1 MRALLAALLLV
12 LCATVRAS
20 PAVDD
25 RGVTIDLPRPPQRI
39 VTLLPSLAETVCE
52 LGACERLVGVDNYSN
67 WPASV
72 AKLPHVG
79 GLEDASIER
88 IVALQPDLVM
98 MGVSSRALARL
109 QGLGIRVAGFDLKTL
124 NDAQRVLGRVA
135 QILEVDGADAV
146 WRRVNES
153 VAQAARSIPPPRR
166 GETVYFEIGSDGYAA
181 SRSSHIGELL
191 AQLGA
196 RNIVPADLG
205 TVPKL
210 NPEFVVRAD
219 PQVILVADHNA
230 RSLKERPG
238 WHRIRA
244 VREGRV
250 CGLTPAEND
259 VIMRPGPR
267 IAEGAWV
274 MARCL
279 GGGR

>member
-1 MRALLAALLLV
+1 MRRLVLAAILMLGAAV
-12 LCATVRAS
+12 QAAAV
-20 PAVDD
+20 VDD
-25 RGVTIDLPRPPQRI
+25 RGVTIELPRPPQRI

-52 LGACERLVGVDNYSN
+52 LGACGRLVGVDNYTN

-72 AKLPHVG
+72 ARLPRMG
-79 GLEDASIER
+79 GVDDANIER
-88 IVALQPDLVM
+88 IVALQPDLVL
-98 MGVSSRALARL
+98 MGVSSRAMARL
-109 QGLGIRVAGFDLKTL
+109 QGLGLRVAGFELKTM
-124 NDAQRVLGRVA
+124 NDVHRVLRGVA
-135 QILEVDGADAV
+135 RILEVDGAEAV
-146 WRRVNES
+146 WRRMNES
-153 VAQAARSIPPPRR
+153 IAQAARSIPPQRR

-196 RNIVPADLG
+196 RNIVPGELG

-219 PQVILVADHNA
+219 PQVIMVVEHNVP
-230 RSLKERPG
+230 SLQERPG
-238 WHRIRA
+238 WHRMRA
-244 VREGRV
+244 VRDRRV
-250 CGLTPAEND
+250 CGLTAAEND

-279 GGGR
+279 GGGK

>member
-1 MRALLAALLLV
+1 MRRLVLAAILLLGAAV
-12 LCATVRAS
+12 QAAAV
-20 PAVDD
+20 VDD

-52 LGACERLVGVDNYSN
+52 LGACGRLVGVDNYTN

-72 AKLPHVG
+72 ARLPRMG
-79 GLEDASIER
+79 GVDDANIER
-88 IVALQPDLVM
+88 IVALQPDLVL
-98 MGVSSRALARL
+98 MGVSSRAMARL
-109 QGLGIRVAGFDLKTL
+109 QGLGLRVAGFELKTM
-124 NDAQRVLGRVA
+124 NDVHRVLRGVA
-135 QILEVDGADAV
+135 RILEVDGAEAV
-146 WRRVNES
+146 WRRMDES
-153 VAQAARSIPPPRR
+153 IAQAARSIPPQRR

-196 RNIVPADLG
+196 RNIVPGELG

-219 PQVILVADHNA
+219 PQVIMVVEHNVP
-230 RSLKERPG
+230 SLQERPG
-238 WHRIRA
+238 WHLMRA
-244 VREGRV
+244 VRDRRV
-250 CGLTPAEND
+250 CGLTAAEND

-279 GGGR
+279 GGGK